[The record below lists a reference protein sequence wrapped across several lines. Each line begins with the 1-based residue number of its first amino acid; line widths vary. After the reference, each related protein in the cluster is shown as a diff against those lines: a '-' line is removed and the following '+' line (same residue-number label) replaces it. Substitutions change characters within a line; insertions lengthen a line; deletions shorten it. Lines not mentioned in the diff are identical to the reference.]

1 MSFGQGSGPPAS
13 AKQLQFLLDL
23 LQAAGHD
30 SFREARYP
38 LGLTQRQAGGKFTTK
53 EASELIDQLTGAAE
67 ERDTEPATPSA
78 PSAPPVP
85 STAKGTARSVSADVR
100 AEREAE
106 RAAAR
111 MAHRQAEILG
121 GIRADMLA
129 DELVRRGWVCIP
141 PE

>member
-30 SFREARYP
+30 SFRDARYP

-67 ERDTEPATPSA
+67 ALETEPSEPSVSPA
-78 PSAPPVP
+78 P
-85 STAKGTARSVSADVR
+85 STAKGTARSVSADIR

>member
-1 MSFGQGSGPPAS
+1 MSFGQGSGPSAS
-13 AKQLQFLLDL
+13 GKQLEYLLAL

-38 LGLTQRQAGGKFTTK
+38 LGLTQRQAGGKFTIN

-67 ERDTEPATPSA
+67 ELSSEPDAASA
-78 PSAPPVP
+78 PAG
-85 STAKGTARSVSADVR
+85 AKAAARSVTADVK

-111 MAHRQAEILG
+111 QAHRQAEILG
-121 GIRADMLA
+121 GFRADMLA